1 MTDGDIVIVS
11 GKSGIYRDGA
21 ITIYDGT
28 TTDADPEYIIRIPEE
43 LPAVTIANVEP
54 PTLEIGARNMY
65 VEIMQVCLK
74 WHGYKIT
81 PDGDFG
87 NLTFS
92 ALHDFRSDNYLTGD
106 TVCDGATW
114 EKLFDY

>member
-11 GKSGIYRDGA
+11 GKSGIYRNGA
-21 ITIYDGT
+21 ITLYDGT
-28 TTDADPEYIIRIPEE
+28 TTDADPDYIIRIPEE

-74 WHGYKIT
+74 WHGYSIRI
-81 PDGDFG
+81 DGDFG
-87 NLTFS
+87 NQTYY
-92 ALHDFRSDNYLTGD
+92 ALREFRSDNYLSGD
-106 TVCDGATW
+106 TVCDGVTW